1 MKYIMSLVAAVAIL
15 SPAVH
20 AQQGPVEI
28 KEPVSEE
35 ASKEKKS
42 SGESV
47 DVDAAA
53 KRVDN
58 RLKKDAKTLK
68 NFFGIGGKDKKADQE
83 TKKDSGEE

>member
-1 MKYIMSLVAAVAIL
+1 MKYVMSLIAAVAMV
-15 SPAVH
+15 SPAVQ

-28 KEPVSEE
+28 KEPVTEE
-35 ASKEKKS
+35 KAVEKKS
-42 SGESV
+42 SGDTV

-68 NFFGIGGKDKKADQE
+68 NFFGIGGKEKKEKNDQSE
-83 TKKDSGEE
+83 